1 MRSVFSRF
9 RLNWA
14 SALGIL
20 CIGLVLISGMAQV
33 AHFHAGGAID
43 HDCALCVAA
52 HHVAQAAPVLH
63 VNCIS
68 APVAALIARTS
79 LVQPRRALF
88 FRLISRPPPSGSAL
102 LA

>member
-9 RLNWA
+9 RLNWV

-20 CIGLVLISGMAQV
+20 CVGLVLMSGMAQA
-33 AHFHAGGAID
+33 AHFHASGTID
-43 HDCALCVAA
+43 HDCALCVTA
-52 HHVAQAAPVLH
+52 HSTPHVAPAITLH
-63 VNCIS
+63 VS
-68 APVAALIARTS
+68 GVQVAVVSPQAQLHM
-79 LVQPRRALF
+79 PRRAVF

>member
-1 MRSVFSRF
+1 MRSVFPRL
-9 RLNWA
+9 RLNWV

-20 CIGLVLISGMAQV
+20 CIGLVLVIGMAQV

-52 HHVAQAAPVLH
+52 HHIAHAAPQVTLH
-63 VNCIS
+63 CTTV
-68 APVAALIARTS
+68 PVAALIARTV
-79 LVQPRRALF
+79 LVQPRKAVF
-88 FRLISRPPPSGSAL
+88 FRLISRPPPSGSAR